1 MTQIVQRYL
10 ISNVAP
16 FSTSNPFLMVTPFP
30 FSKIRRLP
38 FLGGFYKLALER
50 FETICEQIYFQG
62 RRDVAG
68 YVPRTW
74 KKRCRKEA
82 KANKDNS

>member
-1 MTQIVQRYL
+1 MALVYKLEKYKYMMELVQI
-10 ISNVAP
+10 I
-16 FSTSNPFLMVTPFP
+16 
-30 FSKIRRLP
+30 
-38 FLGGFYKLALER
+38 GGFYKLALER